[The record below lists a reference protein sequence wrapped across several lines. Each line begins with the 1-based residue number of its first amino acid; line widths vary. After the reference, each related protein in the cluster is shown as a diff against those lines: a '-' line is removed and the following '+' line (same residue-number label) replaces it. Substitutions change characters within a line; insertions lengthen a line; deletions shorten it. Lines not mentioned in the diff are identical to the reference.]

1 MLRFSSFNSVWSI
14 SGRSV
19 KVFVWSP
26 GMVAATIYLF
36 GPENLGGLGDIR
48 KKIEDSVCIS
58 GRAYNEVAR
67 EVRMQ
72 YLLCDFLTLRGTF
85 SIASGRKG

>member
-1 MLRFSSFNSVWSI
+1 MLRFGSVNSVRTI

-36 GPENLGGLGDIR
+36 GPEHLGGLGDIR
-48 KKIEDSVCIS
+48 KKIEDGVCVS

-67 EVRMQ
+67 EVRMP
-72 YLLCDFLTLRGTF
+72 YLLCDCLTLRGTF
-85 SIASGRKG
+85 STASGRKG